1 MKIEKLKFG
10 NINSLAGDFE
20 VDFTHPELAVPGIFV
35 ITGPTGSGKTSIL
48 DSIAFALY
56 GKSPRQRGVSK
67 SSNELMSH
75 GTSQC
80 YAEVQFAQ
88 GGEHYIARAEQKRA
102 RRGAN
107 PFSEARYELWHLTD
121 DGQKEMLTN
130 SKREY
135 DRLVPIYTGL
145 SFSNFS
151 RCMMLAQGDF
161 AVFLKANESER
172 ADVLSTITGTDIYM
186 RIGEVVH
193 ERVAAIDRQ
202 IQELKLLPTMATE
215 ERAHKEK
222 LRDDALAELKDTTT
236 RLSHVQNCL
245 AWLKERQ
252 TRAAA
257 ADAAAQK
264 SAQATLAWQGF
275 AQGSAADLQQAESA
289 LSAQPAQ
296 TAMLQFAQQ
305 LQSLTTDKEKQ
316 ESTLS
321 DLQQK
326 HAEQKKVVETVRAI
340 HTQQLNDLQE
350 KLKKVREEMRPQETK
365 FNIMRENAQKLAKA
379 LELGNADLEKAA
391 DKLAKIA
398 GNINKVEQSET
409 AHKAELEQ
417 LKRDMP
423 IDGEKLPLLQARLL
437 DWQQHPGAAKQ
448 KELPAAEQIAADLAA
463 AQQQIQPAEEKV
475 ERLRNILE
483 LKRRQLSIEDQ
494 LAALYVDF
502 CEGRLDSC
510 PCCGATMPGNRRVM
524 LNDDVQAAE
533 KAVSSA
539 ATGLQNC
546 KRLVT
551 ERESLLRLAE
561 LRAAF
566 CKVLTDCGMVAV
578 QNYAAAA
585 DIVKRLTD
593 HRKTVE
599 GLQKKLEKQ
608 KEELTRLRSDFEA
621 QKARVH
627 ELTRATGQAV
637 QQAQHAAG
645 EYKKFAAEFVA
656 QWGSLATADQLE
668 ERYTEQIQ
676 ELQDLI
682 DNEEKKLQKLFMKE
696 NSAAAALKVL
706 SDKLAETGELYR
718 NSQLEWAE
726 KLSAAGFADEAAYET
741 ARQFLPKLEELR
753 AERDRLK
760 EELAGATALFE
771 REKKAYAEHLATN
784 PTQEGDSTENLLP
797 VAEGLLSLQNQQQEL
812 LNTLQVALQADDVA
826 RRANKQVE
834 EQEKAL
840 RAERARHDLLK
851 QVLGDKKE
859 GFKQFAQQITFDML
873 LRKANIEL
881 RNLSER
887 YELRRNPQKDN
898 GLGLMV
904 VDRELGIDEGRDCS
918 NLSGGESFIIS
929 LALALGLSR
938 MAGTTRIDSLFL
950 DEGFGTL
957 DRDTLSHVLHSL
969 QKLRADGKMV
979 GIISHVESLSDR
991 ISARIQVQP
1000 LRGGFS
1006 TLTGTAAV
1014 RKVEY

>member
-1 MKIEKLKFG
+1 MKIEKLRFG

-67 SSNELMSH
+67 GSNELMSH
-75 GTSQC
+75 GCSQC

-107 PFSEARYELWHLTD
+107 PFSEARYELWHLTG
-121 DGQKEMLTN
+121 DGQKELLTN

-135 DRLVPIYTGL
+135 DRLVPLYTGL

-186 RIGEVVH
+186 RIGEVAH
-193 ERVAAIDRQ
+193 ERVAAIDKQ
-202 IQELKLLPTMATE
+202 IQELKLLPTMLTD
-215 ERAHKEK
+215 ERAKKEA
-222 LRDDALAELKDTTT
+222 LRNDAQAELKDTTT
-236 RLSHVQNCL
+236 RLNHVQKCL
-245 AWLKERQ
+245 TWLQEQQ
-252 TRAAA
+252 TRATAVA
-257 ADAAAQK
+257 SAEEK
-264 SAQATLAWQGF
+264 SAQATLAWQEF

-296 TAMLQFAQQ
+296 TAMLQLAKQ

-340 HTQQLNDLQE
+340 HNQQLNDLQE

-365 FNIMRENAQKLAKA
+365 LNLMRENAKKLAEA
-379 LELGNADLEKAA
+379 LQQGNADLEKAA

-448 KELPAAEQIAADLAA
+448 QNLPEVEQIAADLAA
-463 AQQQIQPAEEKV
+463 AQQQLPPAEEKV

-483 LKRRQLSIEDQ
+483 LKRLQLSIEDQ

-502 CEGRLDSC
+502 REGRLDSC
-510 PCCGATMPGNRRVM
+510 PCCGATVPGNRRVI

-533 KAVSSA
+533 KAVND
-539 ATGLQNC
+539 ATTELQNG
-546 KRLVT
+546 KRLVA
-551 ERESLLRLAE
+551 ERENLLRLAE

-566 CKVLTDCGMVAV
+566 CKVLTDCGMDAV
-578 QNYAAAA
+578 QDYAVAA

-593 HRKTVE
+593 HRKSVAE
-599 GLQKKLEKQ
+599 LEKKLEKE
-608 KEELTRLRSDFEA
+608 KEELTGLRSDFEP
-621 QKARVH
+621 QKVRVN
-627 ELTRATGQAV
+627 ELTRTTGQAV
-637 QQAQHAAG
+637 QQAQQAAD
-645 EYKKFAAEFVA
+645 EYKQFAAEFVG
-656 QWGSLATADQLE
+656 QWGSLSTADKLE
-668 ERYTEQIQ
+668 KSYIGQIDA
-676 ELQDLI
+676 LQKQI
-682 DNEEKKLQKLFMKE
+682 SEEEKKQQSLFVQE
-696 NSAAAALKVL
+696 NSAVAALKVL
-706 SDKLAETGELYR
+706 TDKLAETDENYR
-718 NSQLEWAE
+718 KSQQEWAE
-726 KLSAAGFADEAAYET
+726 KLVAAGFADEASYET
-741 ARQFLPKLEELR
+741 ARQLLPRLEELR

-760 EELAGATALFE
+760 GQLAAAAALFE
-771 REKKAYAEHLATN
+771 REKKAYAEHLADN

-812 LNTLQVALQADDVA
+812 LNSLQVELQADDVA
-826 RRANKQVE
+826 RRANEQVA

-904 VDRELGIDEGRDCS
+904 VDRELGIFEGRDCS

-1006 TLTGTAAV
+1006 TITGTAAV
-1014 RKVEY
+1014 RKI

>member
-67 SSNELMSH
+67 GSNELMSH
-75 GTSQC
+75 GCSQC

-88 GGEHYIARAEQKRA
+88 GGERYIARAEQKRS

-107 PFSEARYELWHLTD
+107 PFSEARYELWHLTG
-121 DGQKEMLTN
+121 DGQKELLTN

-135 DRLVPIYTGL
+135 DRLVPLYTGL

-186 RIGEVVH
+186 RIGEVAH
-193 ERVAAIDRQ
+193 ERVAAIDKQ
-202 IQELKLLPTMATE
+202 IQELKLLPTMLTD
-215 ERAHKEK
+215 ERAKKES
-222 LRDDALAELKDTTT
+222 LRDDAQAELKDTTT
-236 RLSHVQNCL
+236 RLNHVQKCL
-245 AWLKERQ
+245 AWLQEQQ
-252 TRAAA
+252 TRATAVA
-257 ADAAAQK
+257 NAEQK
-264 SAQATLAWQGF
+264 SVQATLAWQEF

-296 TAMLQFAQQ
+296 TAMLQLAKQ

-326 HAEQKKVVETVRAI
+326 HAEQKKVAETVRTI

-365 FNIMRENAQKLAKA
+365 LNLMRENAQKLAEA
-379 LELGNADLEKAA
+379 LQQGNADLAKAA

-409 AHKAELEQ
+409 AQKAELEQ

-423 IDGEKLPLLQARLL
+423 IDGEKLPLLQARLY

-448 KELPAAEQIAADLAA
+448 QNLPEVEQIAADLAA
-463 AQQQIQPAEEKV
+463 AQQQLPPADEKV

-502 CEGRLDSC
+502 REGRLDSC
-510 PCCGATMPGNRRVM
+510 PCCGATVPGNRRVM

-533 KAVSSA
+533 KAVNSA
-539 ATGLQNC
+539 VTELQNC
-546 KRLVT
+546 RQRVAECEKLQ
-551 ERESLLRLAE
+551 RLAE

-566 CKVLTDCGMVAV
+566 CKVLTDCGMAAV
-578 QNYAAAA
+578 QDYATAA

-593 HRKTVE
+593 HLKSVAE
-599 GLQKKLEKQ
+599 LEKKLEKE
-608 KEELTRLRSDFEA
+608 KEELTKLRSDFEA
-621 QKARVH
+621 QKVRVN
-627 ELTRATGQAV
+627 ELTRTTGQAV
-637 QQAQHAAG
+637 QQAQQAAD
-645 EYKKFAAEFVA
+645 EYKQFADEFVG
-656 QWGSLATADQLE
+656 QWGSLSTADKLE
-668 ERYTEQIQ
+668 ELYTEQI
-676 ELQDLI
+676 D
-682 DNEEKKLQKLFMKE
+682 KLQKLIDAEEKKQQALFVQE
-696 NSAAAALKVL
+696 NSAVAALKVL
-706 SDKLAETGELYR
+706 TDKLAETDENYR
-718 NSQLEWAE
+718 KRQQEWAE
-726 KLSAAGFADEAAYET
+726 KLVAAGFADEASYET
-741 ARQFLPKLEELR
+741 ARQLLPRLEELR

-760 EELAGATALFE
+760 EQLAGATALFE
-771 REKKAYAEHLATN
+771 REKKAYAEHMAVN
-784 PTQEGDSTENLLP
+784 PTQEGDSIGNLQP
-797 VAEGLLSLQNQQQEL
+797 VAEGLISLHNQQQEL
-812 LNTLQVALQADDVA
+812 LNKIQGELHADDLA
-826 RRANKQVE
+826 RQANSRVE
-834 EQEKAL
+834 EQEKKL

-904 VDRELGIDEGRDCS
+904 VDRELGISEGRDCS

-1006 TLTGTAAV
+1006 TITGTNAV
-1014 RKVEY
+1014 RKI

>member
-67 SSNELMSH
+67 GSNELMSH
-75 GTSQC
+75 GCSQC

-107 PFSEARYELWHLTD
+107 PFSEARYELWHLTG
-121 DGQKEMLTN
+121 DGQKELLTN

-135 DRLVPIYTGL
+135 DRLVPLYTGL

-186 RIGEVVH
+186 RIGEVAH
-193 ERVAAIDRQ
+193 ERVAAIDKQ
-202 IQELKLLPTMATE
+202 IQELKLLPTMLTD
-215 ERAHKEK
+215 ERAKKEA
-222 LRDDALAELKDTTT
+222 LRDDAQAELKDTTT
-236 RLSHVQNCL
+236 RLNHVQKCL
-245 AWLKERQ
+245 AWLQEQQ
-252 TRAAA
+252 TRATAVA
-257 ADAAAQK
+257 NAEQK
-264 SAQATLAWQGF
+264 SAQATLAWQEF

-296 TAMLQFAQQ
+296 TAMLQLAKQ

-316 ESTLS
+316 QSTLS

-326 HAEQKKVVETVRAI
+326 HAEQKKVVETVRTNN
-340 HTQQLNDLQE
+340 TQQLNDLQE

-365 FNIMRENAQKLAKA
+365 LNLMRENAQKLAKA

-391 DKLAKIA
+391 EKLAKIA

-423 IDGEKLPLLQARLL
+423 IDGEQLPLLQARLY

-448 KELPAAEQIAADLAA
+448 QNLPEVEQIAADLAA
-463 AQQQIQPAEEKV
+463 AQQQLPPAEEKV

-502 CEGRLDSC
+502 SEGRLDSC
-510 PCCGATMPGNRRVM
+510 PCCGATVPGNRRVI

-533 KAVSSA
+533 KAVNDA
-539 ATGLQNC
+539 ATELQNS
-546 KRLVT
+546 KRLVA
-551 ERESLLRLAE
+551 ERENLLRLAE

-566 CKVLTDCGMVAV
+566 CKVLTDCGMAAV
-578 QNYAAAA
+578 QDYAAAA

-593 HRKTVE
+593 HRKSVAE
-599 GLQKKLEKQ
+599 LEKKLEKE
-608 KEELTRLRSDFEA
+608 KEELTKLRSDFEA
-621 QKARVH
+621 QKVRVN
-627 ELTRATGQAV
+627 ELTRTTGQAN
-637 QQAQHAAG
+637 QQAHQAAD
-645 EYKKFAAEFVA
+645 EYKQFADEFVG
-656 QWGSLATADQLE
+656 QWGSLSTADKLE
-668 ERYTEQIQ
+668 KSYTGQIDA
-676 ELQDLI
+676 LQKQI
-682 DNEEKKLQKLFMKE
+682 SEEEKKQQSICTEEK
-696 NSAAAALKVL
+696 SAAAALKVL
-706 SDKLAETGELYR
+706 TDKLAETDENYR
-718 NSQLEWAE
+718 KSQQEWAE
-726 KLSAAGFADEAAYET
+726 KLVAAGFADEATYET
-741 ARQFLPKLEELR
+741 ARQLLPRLEELR

-760 EELAGATALFE
+760 GQLAAATALFE
-771 REKKAYAEHLATN
+771 REKKAYADHLTDN

-812 LNTLQVALQADDVA
+812 LNSLQVELQADDVA
-826 RRANKQVE
+826 RRANEQVA

-904 VDRELGIDEGRDCS
+904 VDRELGISEGRDCS

-1006 TLTGTAAV
+1006 TITGTAAV
-1014 RKVEY
+1014 RKI

>member
-67 SSNELMSH
+67 GSNELMSH
-75 GTSQC
+75 GCSQC

-107 PFSEARYELWHLTD
+107 PFSEARYELWHLTG
-121 DGQKEMLTN
+121 DGQKELLTN

-135 DRLVPIYTGL
+135 DRLVPLYTGL

-186 RIGEVVH
+186 RIGEVAH
-193 ERVAAIDRQ
+193 ERVAAIDKQ
-202 IQELKLLPTMATE
+202 IQELKLLPTMLTD
-215 ERAHKEK
+215 ERAKKEA
-222 LRDDALAELKDTTT
+222 LRDDAQAELKDTTT
-236 RLSHVQNCL
+236 RLNHVQKCL
-245 AWLKERQ
+245 AWLQEQQ
-252 TRAAA
+252 TRATAVA
-257 ADAAAQK
+257 NAEQK
-264 SAQATLAWQGF
+264 SAQATFAWQEF

-296 TAMLQFAQQ
+296 TAMLQLAKQ

-365 FNIMRENAQKLAKA
+365 LNLMRDNAQKLAEA
-379 LELGNADLEKAA
+379 LQQGNADLEKAA

-409 AHKAELEQ
+409 AHKTELEQ

-423 IDGEKLPLLQARLL
+423 IDGEQLPLLQARLL

-448 KELPAAEQIAADLAA
+448 QNLPEVEQIAADLAA
-463 AQQQIQPAEEKV
+463 AQQQLPPAEEKV

-502 CEGRLDSC
+502 REGRLDSC
-510 PCCGATMPGNRRVM
+510 PCCGATVPGNRRVM

-533 KAVSSA
+533 KAVNDA
-539 ATGLQNC
+539 AAELQNG
-546 KRLVT
+546 KRLVA
-551 ERESLLRLAE
+551 ESEYLLRLAE

-566 CKVLTDCGMVAV
+566 CKVLTDCGMDVV
-578 QNYAAAA
+578 QDYAAAA

-593 HRKTVE
+593 HRKSVAE
-599 GLQKKLEKQ
+599 LEKKLEKE
-608 KEELTRLRSDFEA
+608 KEELTKLRSDFEA
-621 QKARVH
+621 QKVRVN
-627 ELTRATGQAV
+627 ELTRTTGQAV
-637 QQAQHAAG
+637 QQAQQAAD
-645 EYKKFAAEFVA
+645 EYKQFAAEFVG
-656 QWGSLATADQLE
+656 QWGSLSTADKLE
-668 ERYTEQIQ
+668 KSYTGQIDA
-676 ELQDLI
+676 LQKQISD
-682 DNEEKKLQKLFMKE
+682 EEKKQQSICTEEK
-696 NSAAAALKVL
+696 SAAAALKVL
-706 SDKLAETGELYR
+706 TDKLTETDENYR
-718 NSQLEWAE
+718 KSQQEWSE
-726 KLSAAGFADEAAYET
+726 KLVAAGFADEAAYET
-741 ARQFLPKLEELR
+741 ARQLLPRLEELR

-760 EELAGATALFE
+760 GQLAAATALFE
-771 REKKAYAEHLATN
+771 REKKAYAEHLADN

-797 VAEGLLSLQNQQQEL
+797 VAEGLRSLQNQQQEL
-812 LNTLQVALQADDVA
+812 LNNLQVELQADDVA
-826 RRANKQVE
+826 RRANEQVA

-904 VDRELGIDEGRDCS
+904 VDRELGISEGRDCS

-1006 TLTGTAAV
+1006 TITGTAAV
-1014 RKVEY
+1014 RKV

>member
-67 SSNELMSH
+67 GSNELMSH
-75 GTSQC
+75 GCSQC

-88 GGEHYIARAEQKRA
+88 GGERYIARAEQKRA

-107 PFSEARYELWHLTD
+107 PFSEARYELWHLTG
-121 DGQKEMLTN
+121 DGQKELLTN

-135 DRLVPIYTGL
+135 DRLVPLYTGL

-186 RIGEVVH
+186 RIGEVAH
-193 ERVAAIDRQ
+193 ERVAAIDKQ
-202 IQELKLLPTMATE
+202 IQELKLLPTMLTD
-215 ERAHKEK
+215 ERAKKEA
-222 LRDDALAELKDTTT
+222 LRNDAQAELKDTTT
-236 RLSHVQNCL
+236 RLNHVQKCL
-245 AWLKERQ
+245 AWLQEQQ
-252 TRAAA
+252 TRATAVA
-257 ADAAAQK
+257 NAEQK
-264 SAQATLAWQGF
+264 SAQATLAWQEF

-296 TAMLQFAQQ
+296 TAMLQLAKQ
-305 LQSLTTDKEKQ
+305 LQSLITDKEKQ
-316 ESTLS
+316 ENTLS

-340 HTQQLNDLQE
+340 HTQQLNHLQE

-365 FNIMRENAQKLAKA
+365 LNLMRENAKKLAEA
-379 LELGNADLEKAA
+379 LQQGNADLEKAA

-409 AHKAELEQ
+409 GHKAELEQ
-417 LKRDMP
+417 LNRDMP
-423 IDGEKLPLLQARLL
+423 IDGEQLPLLQARLL
-437 DWQQHPGAAKQ
+437 DWQQHPGAAEQ
-448 KELPAAEQIAADLAA
+448 QNLPEVEQIAADLAT
-463 AQQQIQPAEEKV
+463 AQQQLPPAEEKV

-502 CEGRLDSC
+502 REGRLDSC
-510 PCCGATMPGNRRVM
+510 PCCGATVPGNRRVI

-533 KAVSSA
+533 KAVNDA
-539 ATGLQNC
+539 AAELQNA
-546 KRLVT
+546 KRLVA
-551 ERESLLRLAE
+551 ERENLLRLSE

-566 CKVLTDCGMVAV
+566 CKVLTDCGMDAV
-578 QNYAAAA
+578 QDYAAAA

-593 HRKTVE
+593 HRKSVAE
-599 GLQKKLEKQ
+599 LEKKLEKE
-608 KEELTRLRSDFEA
+608 KEELTKLRSDFEA
-621 QKARVH
+621 QKVRVN

-637 QQAQHAAG
+637 QQAQQAAD
-645 EYKKFAAEFVA
+645 EYKQFADEFVG
-656 QWGSLATADQLE
+656 QWGSLSTADKLE
-668 ERYTEQIQ
+668 KNYNAQIDA
-676 ELQDLI
+676 LQKLI
-682 DNEEKKLQKLFMKE
+682 SDEEKKQQSLFVQE
-696 NSAAAALKVL
+696 NSATAALKVL
-706 SDKLAETGELYR
+706 SDKLAETEENYR
-718 NSQLEWAE
+718 KSQQEWAE
-726 KLSAAGFADEAAYET
+726 KLAAAGFTDEAAYET
-741 ARQFLPKLEELR
+741 ARQLLPRLEELR

-760 EELAGATALFE
+760 EQLAGATALFE
-771 REKKAYAEHLATN
+771 REKKAYADHLADN

-812 LNTLQVALQADDVA
+812 LNSLQVELQADDVA
-826 RRANKQVE
+826 RRANEQVA

-904 VDRELGIDEGRDCS
+904 VDRELGISEGRDCS

-1006 TLTGTAAV
+1006 TITGTAAV
-1014 RKVEY
+1014 RKI

>member
-67 SSNELMSH
+67 GSNELMSH
-75 GTSQC
+75 GCSQC

-107 PFSEARYELWHLTD
+107 PFSEARYELWRLTD
-121 DGQKEMLTN
+121 DGQKELLTN

-135 DRLVPIYTGL
+135 DRLVPLYTGL

-186 RIGEVVH
+186 RIGEVAH
-193 ERVAAIDRQ
+193 ERVAAIDKQ
-202 IQELKLLPTMATE
+202 IQELKLLPTMLTD
-215 ERAHKEK
+215 ERAKKEA
-222 LRDDALAELKDTTT
+222 LRDDAQAELKDTTT
-236 RLSHVQNCL
+236 RLNLVQKCL
-245 AWLKERQ
+245 AWLQEQQ
-252 TRAAA
+252 TRATAVA
-257 ADAAAQK
+257 NAEQK
-264 SAQATLAWQGF
+264 SAQATLAWQEF

-296 TAMLQFAQQ
+296 TAMLQLAKQ

-340 HTQQLNDLQE
+340 HTQQLNHLRE

-365 FNIMRENAQKLAKA
+365 LNLMRENAQKLAEA
-379 LELGNADLEKAA
+379 LQQGNADLEKAA

-448 KELPAAEQIAADLAA
+448 QNLPEVEQIAADLAT
-463 AQQQIQPAEEKV
+463 AQQQLPPAEEKV

-502 CEGRLDSC
+502 REGRLDSC
-510 PCCGATMPGNRRVM
+510 PCCGATVPGNRRVM

-533 KAVSSA
+533 KAVNDA
-539 ATGLQNC
+539 ATELQNG
-546 KRLVT
+546 KRLVA
-551 ERESLLRLAE
+551 ERENLLRLAK

-566 CKVLTDCGMVAV
+566 CKVLTDCGMDAV
-578 QNYAAAA
+578 QDYAAAA
-585 DIVKRLTD
+585 DIVKRLTN
-593 HRKTVE
+593 HRKSVAE
-599 GLQKKLEKQ
+599 LEKKLEKE
-608 KEELTRLRSDFEA
+608 KEELTKLRSDFEA
-621 QKARVH
+621 QKVRVN

-637 QQAQHAAG
+637 QQAQQAAD
-645 EYKKFAAEFVA
+645 EYKQFAVEFVG
-656 QWGSLATADQLE
+656 QWGSLSTADKLE
-668 ERYTEQIQ
+668 KSYTGQIDA
-676 ELQDLI
+676 LQKQISD
-682 DNEEKKLQKLFMKE
+682 EEKKQQSLFVQE
-696 NSAAAALKVL
+696 NSATAALKVL
-706 SDKLAETGELYR
+706 SDKLTETDENYR
-718 NSQLEWAE
+718 KSQQEWAK
-726 KLSAAGFADEAAYET
+726 KLVAAGFADEAAYET
-741 ARQFLPKLEELR
+741 ARQLLPRLEELR

-760 EELAGATALFE
+760 GQLAAAAALFE
-771 REKKAYAEHLATN
+771 REKKAYADHLDDN

-797 VAEGLLSLQNQQQEL
+797 MAEGLLSLQNQQQEL
-812 LNTLQVALQADDVA
+812 LNNLQVELQADDVA
-826 RRANKQVE
+826 RRANEQVA

-904 VDRELGIDEGRDCS
+904 VDRELGISEGRDCS

-1006 TLTGTAAV
+1006 TITGTAAV
-1014 RKVEY
+1014 SKV